1 MARKIKFALK
11 MADGTEVRTI
21 EELKEHFDVETV
33 VGYFNDGRLLNWL
46 QSRYYDN
53 EADKVEQLT
62 KDDPQL
68 HEKLCA
74 IFGVKSEVEELDL
87 EEISRRH
94 ERLNKLKQYTAD
106 ENILA
111 HVDQVA
117 FDQEDLGDLLDEDA
131 TLIYLCNNRFTIPL
145 RVTDKTYIGVGKAIA
160 VIRSNKLVDFD
171 ALNIKFKG
179 VRFDDNYDALL
190 KAQELAEEN
199 KIAAEKAAEEAARP
213 KKIYDEGDTA
223 YDAGDYETALEKY
236 KQAANLGYAK
246 AFEVIGS
253 MYFFG
258 EGVPKDLAV
267 ARRWYKLGMD
277 KNDADSFGF
286 YAMTFDNDD
295 ATESDKREAFRFM
308 KRATELNPED
318 GVWWDGLG
326 NMYME
331 GDGTDKNPHEAI
343 RCYEK
348 GAELGNAYSANK
360 LGNIY
365 YNGKSVAENPHKAFE
380 FYKRAVEL
388 DGNYIQA
395 VTNLAWCYRKGYG
408 TDKNSAKAFELYKRA
423 AQEGDAD
430 AMTVVGYMLHVGE
443 GVHQDKQEAFTWT
456 KKAAEAGDVQAMKN
470 LAYAYKEGD
479 STSKNISKATEWY
492 TKATEAGDTDSLN
505 ELGRIFFV
513 AGDYQKSAAYFK
525 KSAEA
530 GNGEGMFYIGMYYSN
545 GYGGFPQNERLS
557 FQWYL
562 RAAEA
567 GYVTGMNA
575 VGHCYMGGY
584 GGTTQNL
591 REAER
596 WLKQA
601 ADTGDPEGLTGYG
614 DYLLEH
620 GSKSDAAWYYQK
632 AVEGGYG
639 EAAFKLGKM
648 YRDGNGVN
656 KSSSNAQRYFNAA
669 ENLGYEVPS
678 DEKSGG
684 CFITTAVCE
693 NFGKD
698 DDCYELTA
706 FRNFRDGWLTAQ
718 PDGKALIAEYY
729 SIAPAIVNKIN
740 SLPNAAQIY
749 EALLTKYLAPC
760 LNLIEHGENLS
771 CKRLYVEMVTLLKKK
786 FLGD

>member
-1 MARKIKFALK
+1 MARKIKFPLK
-11 MADGTEVRTI
+11 MTDGTEVRTI
-21 EELKEHFDVETV
+21 DELKEHFDVKSV
-33 VGYFNDGRLLNWL
+33 IAYFKDGRLLNWL
-46 QSRYYDN
+46 QARYYYD
-53 EADKVEQLT
+53 EADKVKQLT
-62 KDDPQL
+62 DDDL
-68 HEKLCA
+68 LAKKLCA
-74 IFGVKSEVEELDL
+74 IFGVESEIEELDV
-87 EEISRRH
+87 EEIERRQK
-94 ERLNKLKQYTAD
+94 RLNRLKQHTAD
-106 ENILA
+106 EKILSQL
-111 HVDQVA
+111 DLVA
-117 FDQEDLGDLLDEDA
+117 FNQEELSDLLDDDED
-131 TLIYLCNNRFTIPL
+131 TIYLCNNRFTIPL
-145 RVTDKTYIGVGKAIA
+145 RITNKTYIGVGKAVA
-160 VIRSNKLVDFD
+160 VIRTNKIVDFD

-179 VRFDDNYDALL
+179 VRFDDAYDALL
-190 KAQELAEEN
+190 KERELAEEN

-213 KKIYDEGDTA
+213 KKIYDEGNTA
-223 YDAGDYETALEKY
+223 YDAGDYETALEKF

-246 AFEVIGS
+246 AFDSVGA
-253 MYFFG
+253 MYFRG
-258 EGVPKDLAV
+258 NGVNVDIAV
-267 ARRWYKLGMD
+267 ARRWFKLGMD
-277 KNDADSFGF
+277 KGDGNCFGG
-286 YAMTFDNDD
+286 YATTITRDDNSSE
-295 ATESDKREAFRFM
+295 AEKREAFRCM
-308 KRATELNPED
+308 KRATELAPHRT
-318 GVWWDGLG
+318 WWNELG
-326 NMYME
+326 DMYLS
-331 GDGTDKNPHEAI
+331 GYGTDENPREAI

-348 GAELGNAYSANK
+348 GAELGNPYSAIN

-365 YNGKSVAENPHKAFE
+365 YHGKHVEENPRKAFE
-380 FYKRAVEL
+380 FCKQAVEL
-388 DGNYIQA
+388 KPDYIRA
-395 VTNLAWCYRKGYG
+395 VKNLGYCYRNGYG

-423 AQEGDAD
+423 AQTGDAD
-430 AMTVVGYMLHVGE
+430 AMAVVGYMLYAGE
-443 GVHQDKQEAFTWT
+443 GVHEDEQESFTWT
-456 KKAAEAGDVQAMKN
+456 KKAAEAGDVMGMKN
-470 LAYAYKEGD
+470 LAYDYKNGYG
-479 STSKNISKATEWY
+479 TSKNISKAIEWY
-492 TKATEAGDTDSLN
+492 TKAAEAGNTDSLN
-505 ELGRIFFV
+505 ELGRIFITANDF
-513 AGDYQKSAAYFK
+513 QKAAAYFK

-530 GNGEGMFYIGMYYSN
+530 GNGEGMFYLGVYYCN
-545 GYGGFPQNERLS
+545 GYGGFPQNDRLS

-562 RAAEA
+562 RSAEA
-567 GYVTGMNA
+567 GYLTGMVQ
-575 VGHCYMGGY
+575 VGHCYMSNHS
-584 GGTTQNL
+584 GTTQNL

-698 DDCYELTA
+698 DDCYELTE
-706 FRNFRDGWLTAQ
+706 FRKFRDGWLTAQ

-760 LNLIEHGENLS
+760 LNLIERGENLS

>member
-11 MADGTEVRTI
+11 MADGADVRTI
-21 EELKEHFDVETV
+21 DELKEHFDVESV
-33 VGYFNDGRLLNWL
+33 VGYFTDGRLLNWL
-46 QSRYYDN
+46 QVRYYDD
-53 EADKVEQLT
+53 EADKVQRL
-62 KDDPQL
+62 KPNDPQL
-68 HEKLCA
+68 HKKLCA

-179 VRFDDNYDALL
+179 MRFDDNYDALL

-199 KIAAEKAAEEAARP
+199 KIAAAKAALP
-213 KKIYDEGDTA
+213 KNL
-223 YDAGDYETALEKY
+223 YDAGKAAFNAGNYETALEKY
-236 KQAANLGYAK
+236 KQAAELDFSEAFSSIGHLYLYGYGVDKNLN
-246 AFEVIGS
+246 E
-253 MYFFG
+253 
-258 EGVPKDLAV
+258 
-267 ARRWYKLGMD
+267 ARRWFKLGMD
-277 KNDADSFGF
+277 EGDDSAFIWYLF
-286 YAMTFDNDD
+286 TFKSDNDLYIVS
-295 ATESDKREAFRFM
+295 TEKNRREAFNLV
-308 KRATELNPED
+308 KHIAESDAKNTAAII
-318 GVWWDGLG
+318 GLA
-326 NMYME
+326 Y
-331 GDGTDKNPHEAI
+331 
-343 RCYEK
+343 CYENGIGIAQNTEK
-348 GAELGNAYSANK
+348 AFDFYKQAANAGNAFAMCMVAVK
-360 LGNIY
+360 FQFGN
-365 YNGKSVAENPHKAFE
+365 GVRKDLRKAIE
-380 FYKRAVEL
+380 WY
-388 DGNYIQA
+388 
-395 VTNLAWCYRKGYG
+395 
-408 TDKNSAKAFELYKRA
+408 
-423 AQEGDAD
+423 
-430 AMTVVGYMLHVGE
+430 
-443 GVHQDKQEAFTWT
+443 
-456 KKAAEAGDVQAMKN
+456 KKAADIGYENAYFCLGEIYLDKKDNQKAGTYFRKGADTGDVGCMFKLAEMCEHGLGMVKN
-470 LAYAYKEGD
+470 EQLA
-479 STSKNISKATEWY
+479 
-492 TKATEAGDTDSLN
+492 
-505 ELGRIFFV
+505 
-513 AGDYQKSAAYFK
+513 
-525 KSAEA
+525 
-530 GNGEGMFYIGMYYSN
+530 
-545 GYGGFPQNERLS
+545 

-567 GYVTGMNA
+567 GDVTGMTA

-596 WLKQA
+596 WFKQA

-678 DEKSGG
+678 DEKSSG

-729 SIAPAIVNKIN
+729 AIAPAIVDRIN
-740 SLPNAAQIY
+740 RLPDAAQIY
-749 EALLTKYLAPC
+749 ETLRTKYLAPC
-760 LNLIEHGENLS
+760 LNFIERGDNTA
-771 CKRLYVEMVTLLKKK
+771 CKRLYVEMVTSLKKK
-786 FLGD
+786 FLGGC